1 MIKGLVNGLTGKKTL
16 EDYKKSIQFWSI
28 LLFFIA
34 SLTLIINGK
43 LHLTSFGKGVL
54 IGVALA
60 LFVLIG
66 RNYYLLGNE
75 KKLKEAYL
83 SAYDERNKQIF
94 LVASAFALS
103 LQAIIVSIGLIL
115 FAFWS
120 IEWSIIGFLII
131 DLYVLLIS
139 FIGTKII
146 LDKVI

>member
-75 KKLKEAYL
+75 KKLKDINAIALFNKSTETIDFKSGNSLAI
-83 SAYDERNKQIF
+83 SA
-94 LVASAFALS
+94 
-103 LQAIIVSIGLIL
+103 
-115 FAFWS
+115 
-120 IEWSIIGFLII
+120 
-131 DLYVLLIS
+131 VL
-139 FIGTKII
+139 K
-146 LDKVI
+146 

>member
-54 IGVALA
+54 IG
-60 LFVLIG
+60 

-83 SAYDERNKQIF
+83 SAYDERNQQIF